1 MIERILDFSI
11 RQRWFVL
18 LATLGLAVLA
28 ISNFERL
35 PIDAVP
41 DITNVQVQIN
51 TATPGLS
58 ALEVEQ
64 RDAREFVRGGLVAN
78 PRLR

>member
-28 ISNFERL
+28 ISNFER
-35 PIDAVP
+35 
-41 DITNVQVQIN
+41 
-51 TATPGLS
+51 S
-58 ALEVEQ
+58 A
-64 RDAREFVRGGLVAN
+64 D
-78 PRLR
+78 